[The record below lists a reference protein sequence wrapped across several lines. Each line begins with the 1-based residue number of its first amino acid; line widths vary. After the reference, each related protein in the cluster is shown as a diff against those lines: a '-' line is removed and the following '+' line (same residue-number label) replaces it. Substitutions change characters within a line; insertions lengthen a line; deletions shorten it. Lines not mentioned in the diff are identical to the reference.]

1 MPLRPPKTWKE
12 FNGIAQFF
20 TKEFNPY
27 SPTLYGTS
35 VIGSVNEE
43 FALELQIRL
52 WSFGGGL
59 YDSAGRLKL
68 DTPQNVKA
76 CLLYTSRC
84 V

>member
-43 FALELQIRL
+43 FALELDVYKRQHHHIVSGTIVNHICIAVF
-52 WSFGGGL
+52 SFW
-59 YDSAGRLKL
+59 
-68 DTPQNVKA
+68 
-76 CLLYTSRC
+76 
-84 V
+84 